1 MLIKTETKVGLFVLT
16 ALAILVYMFM
26 HLGVFR
32 FSVKQYQPYEV
43 FFEDVSGL
51 TEKSDVKIAGVKVG
65 WIEKIALLKD
75 MQARVHMMIDKKYQL
90 HRDSAV
96 FIRQEG
102 LLGSKYI
109 EIVTGNPELAVLP
122 SGASLPRPG
131 IAPVSMESLLSQFKE
146 ITENVRD
153 VTTSFCGA
161 FGNDDQRQKMETLVT
176 QLSEASEHIN
186 SLAGALSR
194 TVGFNENNVNSIFTD
209 VQQVASNLKQAVP
222 EIKKSIDTLSDR
234 LDKQI
239 LPAFQNSIEKIANV
253 FDRDFGTVAK
263 KLEHTATVFEGT
275 MKDAREGISSLKSVS
290 AKVAQGEGL
299 LGKLIHDEAVFSDI
313 KAVTG
318 SVRDNIKKFDDIHVE
333 INAHGE
339 SMSRP
344 VDCYCHRN
352 NKGYLDFR
360 MYMTPSWFYN
370 IQLVTSEQGW
380 PDRMYRNDVY
390 LNNNCAVIDPN
401 DIVIDEGNI
410 KVAPNM
416 NSVCV
421 RRDATCFDF
430 QFGKTFDCGVSL
442 RAGTFEN
449 TFGFGLDL
457 KLPINSEVFK
467 WVTSL
472 EMFDLHG
479 ANRLICDRRPHLK
492 WINSFYLFDSIYLTV
507 GADDFVSRCN
517 KAAFWGAGLCFS
529 DDDLKHVASKLSGAF
544 N

>member
-1 MLIKTETKVGLFVLT
+1 MGLFVLT

-32 FSVKQYQPYEV
+32 FSVKRYQPYEV

-75 MQARVHMMIDKKYQL
+75 MQAQVHMMIDKKYQL
-90 HRDSAV
+90 HRDSGV

-102 LLGSKYI
+102 LLGSKYL

-122 SGASLPRPG
+122 GGSALPRPG
-131 IAPVSMESLLSQFKE
+131 ISPVSMEALMAQFKE

-153 VTTSFCGA
+153 VTCSFCGA

-186 SLAGALSR
+186 SLAGALNR

-209 VQQVASNLKQAVP
+209 VQQVASDLKQAVP
-222 EIKKSIDTLSDR
+222 QIKNSIDTLSDR

-239 LPAFQNSIEKIANV
+239 LPAFQESIEKIANV

-263 KLEHTATVFEGT
+263 KLEHTATTFEDT
-275 MKDAREGISSLKSVS
+275 MREAREGISSLKSVS
-290 AKVAQGEGL
+290 NKVDQGEGL
-299 LGKLIHDEAVFSDI
+299 LGKLIHDEAVFNDI

-318 SVRDNIKKFDDIHVE
+318 SVRDNFKKFDDIHVE

-339 SMSRP
+339 TMTNP

-380 PDRMYRNDVY
+380 PDRVYRHDIY
-390 LNNNCAVIDPN
+390 LNKNCAEMDPD
-401 DIVIDEGNI
+401 DITLDDGNI
-410 KVAPNM
+410 KVAPNID
-416 NSVCV
+416 SVCV
-421 RRDATCFDF
+421 KRNATRFDI
-430 QFGKTFDCGVSL
+430 QVGKTFDWGLSL
-442 RAGTFEN
+442 RAGTFES
-449 TFGFGLDL
+449 TFGFAADL
-457 KLPINSEVFK
+457 KLPINSDVFK

-472 EMFDLHG
+472 ELYDFHG
-479 ANRLICDRRPHLK
+479 ANRLVCDRRPHLK
-492 WINSFYLFDSIYLTV
+492 WINSMYLFDTIYLTV
-507 GADDFVSRCN
+507 GADDIVSRCN
-517 KAAFWGAGLCFS
+517 KAAFWGAGLCFT
-529 DDDLKHVASKLSGAF
+529 DDDLKHVASKISGAF
-544 N
+544 S